1 MHRFGIKIVG
11 ASGGGILSTGDIIIK
26 AFKDLGFYVVA
37 EREYPSVIKGG
48 QACFNINI
56 SDKPIRALREKMDVM
71 LAIDLSSLL
80 VYFDCLK
87 EGGVLVHGNERSVG
101 VKSVLEKAV
110 ARKIK
115 TVNAPARTLSL
126 ENGGN
131 VLMVNMVLIGMLWK
145 VLGLEYKH
153 IEVQV
158 QERFK
163 NKPKILELDLK
174 CLKAGHDGV
183 EKAIGGDGGGK
194 GSSDDSNDDGGGVAA
209 LKIPKKVPETIIMD
223 GNKAL
228 ALGAVHAGCRAYF
241 AYPMSPA
248 STILTHMANFAKKTG
263 MLVKQVEDE
272 ISVASM
278 ALGAMHMG
286 TRALCATSGGGYD
299 LMTETVSLSG
309 MIECPLVIIVAQR
322 PGPATGLPTWTCQS
336 DLNLAV
342 YSSHGEFPRAV
353 IAVSDPTDCFDLIQH
368 AFNIAEKFQSPVIVL
383 TEKNIAE
390 TNWTIPMFEQGK
402 IPIERGLVS
411 DPAKLA
417 ELVSADRYRITEN
430 GLSKRWLPGSSDA
443 YYYANSDEHAED
455 GSVMEAAEPS
465 RKMIEKRMKKAALIE
480 EALPEPEIYGE
491 ALTSAGRAGGA
502 DISFVGWGGSK
513 NVMLD
518 IIEIMAEKGVKVNFL
533 HYSYV
538 FPLKIEAAEKFFK
551 NNKRVF
557 LIEGNYEGQ
566 FGKLLEA
573 KLCEQGVAGVKFA
586 GKFLKYNG
594 RPFFIE
600 DLEEFINN
608 NLK

>member
-1 MHRFGIKIVG
+1 MNRFGIKIVG

-56 SDKPIRALREKMDVM
+56 SDKPIRALQSKMDVM
-71 LAIDLSSLL
+71 LAIDLASLY

-87 EGGVLVHGNERSVG
+87 EGGVLVHGNERAVG
-101 VKSVLEKAV
+101 VKPVLEKVA

-145 VLGLEYKH
+145 ALGLEYKH
-153 IEVQV
+153 IEAQV
-158 QERFK
+158 RERFK

-174 CLKAGHDGV
+174 CLKAGYDGV
-183 EKAIGGDGGGK
+183 EKAVDDGNGTGN
-194 GSSDDSNDDGGGVAA
+194 GRDDGGAGSGVAA
-209 LKIPKKVPETIIMD
+209 LKIPKKIPETIIMD

-336 DLNLAV
+336 DLNLAI

-390 TNWTIPMFEQGK
+390 TNWTIPMFEQNK
-402 IPIERGLVS
+402 ISIERGLVS
-411 DPAKLA
+411 DPEELAK
-417 ELVSADRYRITEN
+417 LVSADRYRLTEN
-430 GLSKRWLPGSSDA
+430 GLSRRWLPGSCDA

-455 GSVMEAAEPS
+455 GSVTEAAEPS

-480 EALPEPEIYGE
+480 AALPEPVIYGQ
-491 ALTSAGRAGGA
+491 AGEA
-502 DISFVGWGGSK
+502 DISFIGWGGSK

-518 IIEIMAEKGVKVNFL
+518 IIDIMAEKGVKVNFL

-538 FPLKIEAAEKFFK
+538 FPLKIAAAEKFFK
-551 NNKRVF
+551 NNKKVF

-566 FGKLLEA
+566 FGKLLKA
-573 KLCEQGVAGVKFA
+573 KSGERGGAGVKFA
-586 GKFLKYNG
+586 GKFLKYDG
-594 RPFFIE
+594 RPFFVE
-600 DLEEFINN
+600 DLENFINE